1 MSNFITA
8 LMKQR
13 KDAQKDEP
21 KVNKRL
27 KEVLD
32 VLRKY
37 NYDDGITPEITVN
50 ILTDLGPTFVKIG
63 QIASQQA
70 AYLPREYCDALAKL
84 RSKVAPMDFATVN
97 EQVEK
102 YLGRPV
108 SELYASFDEK
118 PLGSA
123 SIAQVHRAELFDG
136 TVVAV
141 KVRRPGVVETVAQ
154 DFALIEKILDKFVK
168 KPVKGLDLKG
178 FVTELEKTSMIEL
191 DLTNEANNLDRFWN
205 NNTGREKVE
214 SPRCYRDLT
223 CEAVLTES
231 FVQGTEV
238 SDTDFLAT
246 LDDEERK
253 RLAALVAD
261 NFASQILTDGFYH
274 ADPHSG
280 NVLIRDPLPGESYLQ
295 AETVKP
301 AEKQPV
307 RSDEESGDKP
317 EEEKIPLPGHS
328 IEWIDF
334 GMMGTLTSRQ
344 RQILI
349 DIVTNVVMHDA
360 YGLKKTVLQIATPKG
375 EIDHGAMLT
384 MCEEMC
390 GQFGGNDVGDF
401 NLGDLMNTILDALEA
416 GNFDVDPFLTNLA
429 RGIIAAEG
437 TIKTL
442 SPDVNILN
450 AFMDKVD
457 IGIDLDL
464 TNLDDKE
471 SLKKLNPDIAL
482 KLMQLAKGVTD
493 SSAKTAETL
502 DMLEKGQ
509 IKVRTDFAFEDHALD
524 TVTRLANYAIRA
536 LIIVAVLIGSAIL
549 CTSSSFAG
557 DNVAAVT
564 VVFRAIGFCGI
575 VVSLFFA
582 QRLIREMKKGKK

>member
-70 AYLPREYCDALAKL
+70 AYLPREYCDALARL
-84 RSKVAPMDFATVN
+84 RSRVAPMDFATVN

-108 SELYASFDEK
+108 SELYASFDEN

-524 TVTRLANYAIRA
+524 TVTRLAHYAIRA

>member
-1 MSNFITA
+1 MSNFISA

-13 KDAQKDEP
+13 KDAQKEEP

-37 NYDDGITPEITVN
+37 NYDNGITPEITVN

-70 AYLPREYCDALAKL
+70 AYLPREYCDALAQL
-84 RSKVAPMDFATVN
+84 RSKVAPMDLETVN
-97 EQVEK
+97 AQVEK
-102 YLGRPV
+102 YLGKPV

-141 KVRRPGVVETVAQ
+141 KVRRPGVVETVAR

-205 NNTGREKVE
+205 NNAGREKVE

-231 FVQGTEV
+231 FVQGTEI

-280 NVLIRDPLPGESYLQ
+280 NVLIKDQVPGEAYLQ
-295 AETVKP
+295 AETVEPVEKKQDES
-301 AEKQPV
+301 AEKT
-307 RSDEESGDKP
+307 DGKP
-317 EEEKIPLPGHS
+317 EEEKIPLPEHS

-334 GMMGTLTSRQ
+334 GMMGTLTSKQ
-344 RQILI
+344 RQTLI

-390 GQFGGNDVGDF
+390 GQFGGNDFGDF

-493 SSAKTAETL
+493 SSVKTAETL

-509 IKVRTDFAFEDHALD
+509 IKVRTDFAFEDHALN
-524 TVTRLANYAIRA
+524 TVTRLAHYAIRA
-536 LIIVAVLIGSAIL
+536 LIIVAMLIGSAIL
-549 CTSSSFAG
+549 CTSSSFSG

-564 VVFRAIGFCGI
+564 IIFRAIGFCGL

-582 QRLIREMKKGKK
+582 QRLIREMKKGK